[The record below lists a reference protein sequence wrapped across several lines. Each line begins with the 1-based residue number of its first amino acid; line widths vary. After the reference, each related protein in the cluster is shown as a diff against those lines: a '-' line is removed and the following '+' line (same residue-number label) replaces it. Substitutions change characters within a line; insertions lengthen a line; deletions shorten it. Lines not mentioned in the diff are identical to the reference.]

1 MTGKAP
7 GWRDSLLR
15 FGAWLL
21 SLLLVIAD
29 IFVAVRTV
37 LVVMIWLGA
46 QREAAIR
53 ARGEIVYD
61 IFGFTAEAVT
71 LGAILVFACVGLALV
86 VAFEYYYRRAES
98 TGELLRRAARVL
110 GALVAF
116 GVLGL
121 AVQGVL

>member
-1 MTGKAP
+1 MNEESGWKAT
-7 GWRDSLLR
+7 LLR

-21 SLLLVIAD
+21 SMLLVVAD
-29 IFVAVRTV
+29 IFIGVRTV
-37 LVVMIWLGA
+37 LVVMVWLGA

-86 VAFEYYYRRAES
+86 IAFEHYYRRAES
-98 TGELLRRAARVL
+98 AGELLRRAARVVS
-110 GALVAF
+110 ALVAF

-121 AVQGVL
+121 VVQGVL